1 MALFK
6 QAFSRVLQSQQKLV
20 PAVTNASFS
29 TSNAVNAA
37 DLRTTVAEK
46 IPAMQEEVKAFR
58 KSHGSAK
65 IGEITVDSLYGGMR
79 MKGLV
84 TETSVLDTE
93 EGIRFRGYTIPECQE
108 LLPKAPGGEEPL
120 PEGLFWLLLTG
131 EIPTEEQV
139 RGLSAEWASRAELPS
154 HVVTLLNNL
163 PSNVHPMTQFAS
175 AIAAL
180 NSESKFAKAYEQGVH
195 KSKYWEDT
203 FEDSMDLVAKL
214 PVVAATIYNN
224 LFREGAVPCPPDP
237 AKDWSANFCEMIG
250 YKDPL
255 FTELMRL
262 YLTIHSDHEGGNVSA
277 HATHLVGSALSD
289 PYLSF
294 TAGMCGL
301 AGPLHGLA
309 NQEVLVFLDGMV
321 KEVGMDLTDD
331 EAKAY
336 IWGLLK
342 SGRVVPGYGHAVLRK
357 TDPRYTCQR
366 EFALKHLPD
375 DKLFKVVSQL
385 YQLVPPILLETGK
398 VKNPWPNVDAHSGVL
413 LQYFGMKEMNYYTVL
428 FGVSRALG
436 VTASLVWDR
445 ALGLPL
451 ERPKSMST
459 PGLKKLVGA

>member
-1 MALFK
+1 MALFRSAIARLAAP
-6 QAFSRVLQSQQKLV
+6 QQQQLFLPLLTSSRSVSAETTDLKAVL
-20 PAVTNASFS
+20 
-29 TSNAVNAA
+29 
-37 DLRTTVAEK
+37 AEK
-46 IPAMQEEVKAFR
+46 IPLAQADVKSFR
-58 KSHGSAK
+58 KSHGDTK
-65 IGEITVDSLYGGMR
+65 IGDITVDSLYGGMR

-84 TETSVLDTE
+84 TETSVLDPA

-120 PEGLFWLLLTG
+120 PEGLFWLLVTG
-131 EIPTEEQV
+131 EIPTEAQV
-139 RGLSAEWASRAELPS
+139 HAVSKEWSARAALPS
-154 HVVTLLNNL
+154 HVVTMLNNF
-163 PSNVHPMTQFAS
+163 PSNLHPMSQLCA
-175 AIAAL
+175 AVAAL
-180 NSESKFAKAYEQGVH
+180 NSESKFAQAYSDGIH
-195 KSKYWEDT
+195 KSLYWEPCY
-203 FEDSMDLVAKL
+203 EDAMDLIAKL

-224 LFREGAVPCPPDP
+224 LYREGETPCPIDP
-237 AKDWSANFCEMIG
+237 KKDWSYNFTEMVG
-250 YKDPL
+250 YKDPM

-309 NQEVLVFLDGMV
+309 NQEVLVFLDSVV
-321 KEVGMDLTDD
+321 KDIGLESSDD
-331 EAKAY
+331 EIKDY
-336 IWGLLK
+336 VWGLLK

-375 DKLFKVVSQL
+375 DKMFKLVSQL
-385 YQLVPPILLETGK
+385 YMLVPPILMETGK

-413 LQYFGMKEMNYYTVL
+413 LQYYGCTQMNYYTVL
-428 FGVSRALG
+428 FGISRALG
-436 VTASLVWDR
+436 VTSSLIWAR

-459 PGLKKLVGA
+459 EGLKKLVGA